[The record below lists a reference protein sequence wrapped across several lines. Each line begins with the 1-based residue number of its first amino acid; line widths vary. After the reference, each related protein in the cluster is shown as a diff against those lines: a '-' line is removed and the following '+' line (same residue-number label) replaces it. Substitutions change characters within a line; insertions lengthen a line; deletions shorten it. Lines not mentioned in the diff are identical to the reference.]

1 MSLRSGSALLIVA
14 FVLLIS
20 ASARAEM
27 FTAYLTPAQEVPP
40 TASTARGFARVL
52 VNETTGQIT
61 FTVVFEG
68 LSSTQT
74 LAHIHA
80 PAAIGASAS
89 PVINFPVVGGTSGTI
104 TGTAAITPTQIS
116 QLRQHLG
123 YVNVHSTNFPN
134 GEIRGQLGAARPVDY
149 DGDGRTDP
157 SVLRFPNIDPP
168 DVAPITWWNL
178 NSYTGPQSVGPFGD
192 ANADF
197 PAPGD
202 YDGDGKGD
210 IAVFRSAGVGSQS
223 FYWIL
228 QSSDNTVQAIA
239 FGLDGDETVQRDY
252 DGDGKTDMAV
262 FRRGGASTDPTVWW
276 IRRSSDPSNF
286 SVVAFG
292 QTGDGIS
299 SGDVPI
305 PGDYDGDGKFDLAV
319 YRVGLTPA
327 NNYIILQSSNLTVRW
342 QQFGNFNSDYVLPGD
357 YDGDGKY
364 DLAVARTGATG
375 TSPLVWWILQSSTNT
390 TRTQTFGRTSDFPVQ
405 GDYDGD
411 ARTDIAIYR
420 AGATGGAA
428 SSFWIFNS
436 FTQSASTFNW
446 GLGAD
451 FPVNTFDIR

>member
-202 YDGDGKGD
+202 YDGDGRTDFAGIK
-210 IAVFRSAGVGSQS
+210 AVNGRMIWR
-223 FYWIL
+223 YRK
-228 QSSDNTVQAIA
+228 SSTGEEKEVD
-239 FGLDGDETVQRDY
+239 FGLA
-252 DGDGKTDMAV
+252 TDVAV
-262 FRRGGASTDPTVWW
+262 
-276 IRRSSDPSNF
+276 
-286 SVVAFG
+286 
-292 QTGDGIS
+292 
-299 SGDVPI
+299 
-305 PGDYDGDGKFDLAV
+305 PGDYDGDGTTDFAIFRRSD
-319 YRVGLTPA
+319 
-327 NNYIILQSSNLTVRW
+327 QS
-342 QQFGNFNSDYVLPGD
+342 
-357 YDGDGKY
+357 
-364 DLAVARTGATG
+364 
-375 TSPLVWWILQSSTNT
+375 WWIYNSGSGAVH
-390 TRTQTFGRTSDFPVQ
+390 TFIYGQ
-405 GDYDGD
+405 
-411 ARTDIAIYR
+411 ATDIPL
-420 AGATGGAA
+420 AA
-428 SSFWIFNS
+428 HVIPF
-436 FTQSASTFNW
+436 
-446 GLGAD
+446 D
-451 FPVNTFDIR
+451 PVRQPVK

>member
-89 PVINFPVVGGTSGTI
+89 PIIDFPVVGGTSGTI

-168 DVAPITWWNL
+168 DVALGDAPHELLHCGPVGDERREVLEEHPRFREVGDVAQMAAHQLRDLRGRAVRRRGAHGHLLDFGARLGWLRGPAWAYL
-178 NSYTGPQSVGPFGD
+178 WTGRPGPPAAAAVPRSVGRR
-192 ANADF
+192 
-197 PAPGD
+197 AP
-202 YDGDGKGD
+202 
-210 IAVFRSAGVGSQS
+210 VGSSPTPFAPAQS
-223 FYWIL
+223 
-228 QSSDNTVQAIA
+228 A
-239 FGLDGDETVQRDY
+239 
-252 DGDGKTDMAV
+252 
-262 FRRGGASTDPTVWW
+262 PT
-276 IRRSSDPSNF
+276 
-286 SVVAFG
+286 G
-292 QTGDGIS
+292 
-299 SGDVPI
+299 
-305 PGDYDGDGKFDLAV
+305 
-319 YRVGLTPA
+319 
-327 NNYIILQSSNLTVRW
+327 
-342 QQFGNFNSDYVLPGD
+342 
-357 YDGDGKY
+357 
-364 DLAVARTGATG
+364 TG
-375 TSPLVWWILQSSTNT
+375 TS
-390 TRTQTFGRTSDFPVQ
+390 
-405 GDYDGD
+405 
-411 ARTDIAIYR
+411 
-420 AGATGGAA
+420 AGASPEATPRAA
-428 SSFWIFNS
+428 SR
-436 FTQSASTFNW
+436 AAC
-446 GLGAD
+446 LA
-451 FPVNTFDIR
+451 P